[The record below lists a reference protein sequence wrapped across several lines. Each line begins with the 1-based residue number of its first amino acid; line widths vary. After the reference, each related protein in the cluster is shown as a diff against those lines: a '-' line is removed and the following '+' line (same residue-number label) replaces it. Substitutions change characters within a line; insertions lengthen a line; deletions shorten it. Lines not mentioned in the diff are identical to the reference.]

1 MSSLWFTS
9 YLVRRKKR
17 NLVMSSTAPNPPT
30 PVDEQSVLQRVQS
43 LRDQLDGLTTADD
56 QEEDRRI
63 GTGCEA
69 LDRLLPGGAFAAGM
83 LVEWLAEGRGSGAG
97 SLAMVVAR
105 QAVLQRQGSLVVVDR
120 WRRFYPPA
128 AVAWGI
134 DPSKLI
140 VVRGDTTKKMA
151 AQEELWAIDQAL
163 RCPGVSAVWT
173 WIDRLDPRA
182 FRRLQLAAETGQ
194 TLGLLV
200 RPATVRARPTWS
212 DAQLLV
218 EPQRVQLSASNFQ
231 PTVDQA
237 REPRAESGDDNRRCQ
252 VTLLRQRGRA
262 AITPTGTS
270 VEVEIDEQQGTL
282 KEVRQRHESRHLHL
296 ASRMAHP
303 ATPRRS
309 AGA

>member
-1 MSSLWFTS
+1 ML
-9 YLVRRKKR
+9 
-17 NLVMSSTAPNPPT
+17 
-30 PVDEQSVLQRVQS
+30 ERVQS
-43 LRDQLDGLTTADD
+43 LRDQLDGLTTVDD
-56 QEEDRRI
+56 REEDRRI

-83 LVEWLAEGRGSGAG
+83 LVEWLAERRGSGAG
-97 SLAMVVAR
+97 ALAMMVAR

-134 DPSKLI
+134 DPSQLI
-140 VVRGDTTKKMA
+140 VVRGGDPVRRDTTKQGDTQKKMA
-151 AQEELWAIDQAL
+151 AQEELWALDQAL

-200 RPATVRARPTWS
+200 RPATVRGRPTWS

-218 EPQRVQLSASNFQ
+218 EPRQLQLPAANFQ
-231 PTVDQA
+231 PAVDLA
-237 REPRAESGDDNRRCQ
+237 SNGHRRCQ

-262 AITPTGTS
+262 AITPVGTS

-282 KEVRQRHESRHLHL
+282 REVRQRHESRHLHL
-296 ASRMAHP
+296 APRMAYP
-303 ATPRRS
+303 ATQRRS

>member
-1 MSSLWFTS
+1 M
-9 YLVRRKKR
+9 
-17 NLVMSSTAPNPPT
+17 
-30 PVDEQSVLQRVQS
+30 LQRVQS

-63 GTGCEA
+63 STGCEA

-140 VVRGDTTKKMA
+140 IVQGDTVQGDTVRGDTVRGDTVRGDTTKKMA

-218 EPQRVQLSASNFQ
+218 EPQRVQLFASNFQ